1 LLVNDYA
8 VLTGGAETS
17 LAGQRDLLRK
27 RGHEVAVFASD
38 AALVGGLES
47 FADYHCKGTTSK
59 AQTALATFNPS
70 AARGLSRAMSEFRPD
85 VVHVKMFLW
94 QLSPSILQHL
104 EKKPSIYEIMTYKAI
119 CPKGTKTLPDGRRC
133 TRPAGVACFSE
144 GCLTPQ
150 SWLALMLQRCLWLK
164 RKRAFARFVTASQT
178 MRLRLEENGVAPCQV
193 IPFGC
198 PERPPREEMSPTPL
212 LAYAGRLS
220 PEKGVMTLLQAM
232 VKARDSL
239 PGVLL
244 LIAGEGPERK
254 KLEKFTSE
262 AGLLSNVHF
271 MGNLGRA
278 ELEKA
283 FEPAWVQVV
292 PSLWEEP
299 FGIVTI
305 EAMMRGTA
313 VIASNHGGGAEC
325 VADGRTGLLFAA
337 GDSEALADAILRLIG
352 NKALCETLGAA
363 GRERALREY
372 SLGKYATAWE
382 ECYGEVLLQHRSAPL

>member
-1 LLVNDYA
+1 MNDYA
-8 VLTGGAETS
+8 VMTGGAETS
-17 LAGQRDLLRK
+17 LTGQRDLLRE

-70 AARGLSRAMSEFRPD
+70 AARGLARAMSEFRPD

-144 GCLTPQ
+144 GCLTAQ
-150 SWLALMLQRCLWLK
+150 SWLALMLQRRLWLK
-164 RKRAFARFVTASQT
+164 GKGAFARFVTASQT

-232 VKARDSL
+232 VKVRLSL

-254 KLEKFTSE
+254 SLEKFTNE
-262 AGLLSNVHF
+262 AGLRSNVHF
-271 MGNLGRA
+271 MGNLGRT

-283 FEPAWVQVV
+283 FDPVWVQIV

-313 VIASNHGGGAEC
+313 VIATNHGGGAEC
-325 VADGRTGLLFAA
+325 VRENVTGLLTPPD
-337 GDSEALADAILRLIG
+337 DSEALAAAILRLVADKNLRESFG
-352 NKALCETLGAA
+352 RA
-363 GRERALREY
+363 GRETALKEY
-372 SLGKYATAWE
+372 TLTKYVDAWE
-382 ECYGEVLLQHRSAPL
+382 NCYRETIRTRQSVKP